1 MRFVDYKCNDCGKVS
16 EVVTRSSDDNGSQIK
31 CESCRS
37 SNMIRI
43 FAPVGLKSSSG
54 SDDFAGSASSQKS
67 CSGGSCSSCSGCH

>member
-1 MRFVDYKCNDCGKVS
+1 LRFVDYKCNDCGKVS
-16 EVVTRSSDDNGSQIK
+16 EIVTRSSDNNGCEIK
-31 CESCRS
+31 CENCNS

-54 SDDFAGSASSQKS
+54 SDDFAASDSSQKS